1 LVDVYLIHWRAPEW
15 CVRAA
20 ASVVASEGV
29 HVRCHVVDNGGTG
42 GEALAAALDPRVDV
56 ITTRDNV
63 GYTGGANVALA
74 RALTEA
80 PRAEFIAVASHD
92 LQVEPGTFRV
102 LSTAAR
108 ADPGIGIVGPVLTA
122 PATTAGGWWRG
133 WRAKGTSTWDDTV
146 AFEARDWVSGTLLLV
161 RPECV
166 EAIGGFDEV
175 LGSYVEDVDLCLR
188 ARDAGWR
195 TGIATAARAAGLGS
209 ASSNVTLFV
218 DVNSVMLAV
227 KRGGV
232 RAAVPIVGRYAYW
245 IGRGL
250 AASLV
255 PGRSH
260 ERRHASLV
268 HAKDH
273 ARAIGRLARDWRR
286 VRAIARDPD
295 AGVPRFG

>member
-1 LVDVYLIHWRAPEW
+1 LIDVYLIHWRAPEW

-20 ASVVASEGV
+20 ASVVASQGV
-29 HVRCHVVDNGGTG
+29 RVRCHVIDNGGSG
-42 GEALAAALDPRVDV
+42 GDALLDALDSRVDV
-56 ITTRDNV
+56 VTTHDNL

-74 RALTEA
+74 RALTEI

-92 LQVEPGTFRV
+92 LQVEPGTLRE
-102 LSTAAR
+102 LSTVAR

-133 WRAKGTSTWDDTV
+133 WRAKGTSTWDDAV

-161 RPECV
+161 RPACV

-209 ASSNVTLFV
+209 ASTSVTVLV
-218 DVNSVMLAV
+218 DLNSVMLAV
-227 KRGGV
+227 KRDGV

-245 IGRGL
+245 VARGV
-250 AASLV
+250 AASLA
-255 PGRSH
+255 PGRSR
-260 ERRHASLV
+260 ERRRASLV

-273 ARAIGRLARDWRR
+273 ARAIGRIVRDWRR
-286 VRAIARDPD
+286 VRKVAHDPD